1 MAKHNFTQI
10 GTFSLAIMVPLFI
23 FSLIIIFIPGI
34 RDSGGVYA
42 TVFVALTLLVCLLI
56 FYKITISV
64 DETGVTFSLGVGLIK
79 KNYPVD
85 EIKSCKPVKNF
96 PLTGFGI
103 RKIPNGWLYNV
114 SGLGAIELAF
124 KNKSWVV
131 RIGTNNPEL
140 VSQTINAY
148 IKQDIHGSET
158 YEKKSAGI
166 FSSIAVFVIVMIV
179 VGILLFTGNKE
190 ISVKTD
196 DKDFTITGMYGL
208 TFKYADLISIDTVSD
223 LPGIRLRTNGYA
235 FGNTLKGNFMLEDKS
250 RVKLFITK
258 GTSPYLHLKTGN
270 VEIYLN
276 FRDHNKTRDLY
287 KQLKTF
293 VISL

>member
-10 GTFSLAIMVPLFI
+10 GTFSLAIMVPLFLL
-23 FSLIIIFIPGI
+23 SLIMLFIPGF
-34 RDSGGVYA
+34 RDSGGVP
-42 TVFVALTLLVCLLI
+42 VMGFVVLTLFVCLLI

-85 EIKSCKPVKNF
+85 GIKSCKPVKNF

-114 SGLGAIELAF
+114 SGLGAVELAF
-124 KNKSWVV
+124 KNKSSVV

-140 VSQTINAY
+140 VSQTINEY
-148 IKQDIHGSET
+148 IKQDIHGGEAF
-158 YEKKSAGI
+158 ENKSSGNLA
-166 FSSIAVFVIVMIV
+166 SITVFVV
-179 VGILLFTGNKE
+179 VIAAVAILVLTGNRE
-190 ISVKTD
+190 TTIKTT
-196 DKDFTITGMYGL
+196 DKDFTISGMYGMTL
-208 TFKYADLISIDTVSD
+208 KYKDIISLDTLSS
-223 LPGIRLRTNGYA
+223 LPGIKLRTNGFA
-235 FGNTLKGNFMLEDKS
+235 SGKTLKGNFMMTDKS

-258 GTSPYLHLKTGN
+258 GTPPYIHFKTGKGD
-270 VEIYLN
+270 IYLN
-276 FRDHNKTRDLY
+276 FRDQNKTRDLY
-287 KQLKTF
+287 KRLKTF

>member
-10 GTFSLAIMVPLFI
+10 GTFSLAIMVPLFLL
-23 FSLIIIFIPGI
+23 SLIMLFIPGF
-34 RDSGGVYA
+34 RDSGGVP
-42 TVFVALTLLVCLLI
+42 VMGLVVLTLFVCLLI
-56 FYKITISV
+56 FYKLTITV
-64 DETGVTFSLGVGLIK
+64 DETSLTFSLGVGLITK
-79 KNYPVD
+79 RYLLD
-85 EIKSCKPVKNF
+85 EIKSCKAVTNS
-96 PLTGFGI
+96 PLTGIGI
-103 RKIPNGWLYNV
+103 RMISNGWLYNV

-124 KNKSWVV
+124 KNKSSVV